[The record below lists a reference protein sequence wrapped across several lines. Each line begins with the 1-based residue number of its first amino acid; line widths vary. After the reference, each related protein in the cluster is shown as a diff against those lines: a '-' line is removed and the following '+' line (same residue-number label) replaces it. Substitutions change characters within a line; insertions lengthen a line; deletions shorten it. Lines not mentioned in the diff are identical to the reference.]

1 MFRERNSEFDV
12 KFDKWNYVQ
21 SIEWNWH
28 LFPALLKGRASILKD
43 PDGEDGVTDKE
54 GTKRHARWA
63 LAVFS
68 VARSTPKSAELR
80 WVETA
85 DEPCTWPQFVLS
97 IYTSWNVPATF
108 ARQTARCSISNTL
121 RKRGERDPACLPY
134 NYHLH
139 RENIY
144 VYTYKIESVADRFFL
159 IKTGSNL
166 QTRGEAVLDDITSC
180 YTRLFFDSIFLLFE
194 RE

>member
-1 MFRERNSEFDV
+1 MKELDNEQFKLYIYKIFRKMFRERNSEFDV

-121 RKRGERDPACLPY
+121 RKRGERDPQTVPVCLTIITCTVK
-134 NYHLH
+134 
-139 RENIY
+139 IY
-144 VYTYKIESVADRFFL
+144 MYIH
-159 IKTGSNL
+159 IK
-166 QTRGEAVLDDITSC
+166 
-180 YTRLFFDSIFLLFE
+180 
-194 RE
+194 

>member
-1 MFRERNSEFDV
+1 MEEEKRLEFNFFLDSINLDERIGQRAIQIIYIYIKFLEKCLEKETMNSIS

-28 LFPALLKGRASILKD
+28 LFPALLKDRASILKD
-43 PDGEDGVTDKE
+43 PDGEDGVTDKK

-121 RKRGERDPACLPY
+121 RKRGERDPQTVPVCLTIITCTVK
-134 NYHLH
+134 
-139 RENIY
+139 IY
-144 VYTYKIESVADRFFL
+144 MYIH
-159 IKTGSNL
+159 IK
-166 QTRGEAVLDDITSC
+166 
-180 YTRLFFDSIFLLFE
+180 
-194 RE
+194 